1 MSWREIVAGVAK
13 LGVRIVVKS
22 NLVIYIFS
30 ICIYIYFKNYII
42 SNISPNTYFFPYTL

>member
-1 MSWREIVAGVAK
+1 MRVCVSWRERGEGVAK

-30 ICIYIYFKNYII
+30 ICIDIF
-42 SNISPNTYFFPYTL
+42 